1 MAFLKNYSWLR
12 VGLGEKLS
20 SELGNHPA
28 AALFF
33 ASGEKPS
40 GFIVSILRI
49 SRKVSSIWLVSLG
62 MESRE
67 GQSSLTEATAELLK
81 QRLLTLCNQ
90 NSRLH
95 KTRNH

>member
-1 MAFLKNYSWLR
+1 MAFLKNRSWLR

-20 SELGNHPA
+20 SELGNHPGCSTVLCLWGKA
-28 AALFF
+28 R
-33 ASGEKPS
+33 

-95 KTRNH
+95 KMRNH